1 MGKKVFIVIAIL
13 VVIAL
18 IIGGIYF
25 TRNNNTENQNTNI
38 AQEDQNIADGNNETN
53 TEAENAVTENVA
65 AEENGQ
71 NTTEQGS
78 NILVAYYSY
87 SGNTENFA
95 NVISEEVGGDL
106 FEIQRLD
113 AYSDLYT
120 EAEAEINNGERP
132 ALASMP
138 ENVEQYDTIFIGY
151 PIWWDRAPA
160 MINTF
165 LGNIDLTG
173 KTVIPFCTSSSD
185 GIEGSMTDIRNSAQ
199 GANILEGLRISGG
212 SAESNRSEIQ
222 TWLNGIGY

>member
-1 MGKKVFIVIAIL
+1 MGKKVFIIILVL

-18 IIGGIYF
+18 IAGGIYF
-25 TRNNNTENQNTNI
+25 ARNNNTENQNTSNV
-38 AQEDQNIADGNNETN
+38 NNEAN
-53 TEAENAVTENVA
+53 VETENVA
-65 AEENGQ
+65 SGNTAEQENGQ
-71 NTTEQGS
+71 NTTEQGG

-87 SGNTENFA
+87 SGNTESLA
-95 NVISEEVGGDL
+95 NVISQEVGGEL
-106 FEIQRLD
+106 FEIQRAE

-160 MINTF
+160 MVNTF
-165 LGNIDLTG
+165 LSNINLTG
-173 KTVIPFCTSSSD
+173 KTVVPFCTSSSD

-212 SAESNRSEIQ
+212 SAESSRSEIQ
-222 TWLNGIGY
+222 SWLNNIGF

>member
-18 IIGGIYF
+18 IVGGVYF

-38 AQEDQNIADGNNETN
+38 AQEENQNITDG
-53 TEAENAVTENVA
+53 
-65 AEENGQ
+65 
-71 NTTEQGS
+71 

-87 SGNTENFA
+87 SGNTESFA

-106 FEIQRLD
+106 FEIQRAE

-151 PIWWDRAPA
+151 PIWWDRVPA

-222 TWLNGIGY
+222 TWLNGIGF

>member
-1 MGKKVFIVIAIL
+1 MGKKVFIVITIL

-18 IIGGIYF
+18 IVGGVYF

-38 AQEDQNIADGNNETN
+38 VQEENQNITDENNETN
-53 TEAENAVTENVA
+53 TEAENAVTENVV
-65 AEENGQ
+65 AEESGQ

-78 NILVAYYSY
+78 NVLVAYYSY
-87 SGNTENFA
+87 SGNTESFA

-106 FEIQRLD
+106 FEIQRAG

-151 PIWWDRAPA
+151 PI
-160 MINTF
+160 
-165 LGNIDLTG
+165 
-173 KTVIPFCTSSSD
+173 
-185 GIEGSMTDIRNSAQ
+185 
-199 GANILEGLRISGG
+199 
-212 SAESNRSEIQ
+212 
-222 TWLNGIGY
+222 